1 MHPRSINGRKRMACC
16 ISVIRGPQTELSSLR
31 YELRPRIRLTT
42 IRLRIRTR
50 SATRQHEPTQCGRS
64 STRREK
70 KGKKSVARRRSEIYA
85 THRLHM
91 IRIFIIPGPR
101 ISLSH
106 TPADICVI
114 SRSLP
119 GDSFMRSRNSNLRGP
134 GRTVSIQAGNTH
146 ALSKA
151 GTCRWLRRN
160 PVLISMRRSISRRS
174 GCFASLAGVTGW
186 SAPGYQSGF
195 LVPRQ

>member
-1 MHPRSINGRKRMACC
+1 MACC
-16 ISVIRGPQTELSSLR
+16 ISVIRGPKTELSSLR
-31 YELRPRIRLTT
+31 YEFRPRIRLTT

-119 GDSFMRSRNSNLRGP
+119 GGSFMRSRNSVLRDP

-146 ALSKA
+146 AMSKA
-151 GTCRWLRRN
+151 GTCRWLRRD
-160 PVLISMRRSISRRS
+160 PVPIGWCHSGSRCSAIKVENAGWRISGRMIS
-174 GCFASLAGVTGW
+174 GTVTKRPP
-186 SAPGYQSGF
+186 SPDS
-195 LVPRQ
+195 